1 MVRRLKQRVHEILDG
16 HKPDDPLG
24 RVVGMFIIALILLN
38 ILVIILDS
46 VEGLDARYG
55 SFFRVFEAISLVAF
69 TIEYVL
75 RLWACTVDVAHRRR
89 FVGRIRYAFTPLALV
104 DLLAIAPFYLPMIL
118 PFDLRYL
125 RALRL
130 FRLARV
136 LKLGR
141 YSEALRLMSRVLRS
155 RKEELAV
162 TVSAVL
168 TVLVISSSLMYYVEH
183 AAQPKAFPNIP
194 AAMWWG
200 VVTLTTVG
208 YGDIYPVTVLGKIA
222 GAIIAL
228 SGIGL
233 FALPAGIL
241 AGGFAQEL
249 QQRGKKTV
257 HCPHCGKEL

>member
-1 MVRRLKQRVHEILDG
+1 
-16 HKPDDPLG
+16 
-24 RVVGMFIIALILLN
+24 
-38 ILVIILDS
+38 
-46 VEGLDARYG
+46 
-55 SFFRVFEAISLVAF
+55 
-69 TIEYVL
+69 
-75 RLWACTVDVAHRRR
+75 
-89 FVGRIRYAFTPLALV
+89 
-104 DLLAIAPFYLPMIL
+104 MIL
-118 PFDLRYL
+118 PFDLRFL
-125 RALRL
+125 RVLRL

-141 YSEALRLMSRVLRS
+141 YSEALRTLSRVLRS

-162 TVSAVL
+162 TASAVVM
-168 TVLVISSSLMYYVEH
+168 VLVISSSLMYYVEH
-183 AAQPKAFPNIP
+183 GAQPKAFPNIP

-249 QQRGKKTV
+249 QQRGKKVV
-257 HCPHCGKEL
+257 HCPHCGKPIDEATDEANKPAHD